1 MKSTLQKTYDSL
13 AKKHMRL
20 HIKNK
25 GLPLAA
31 FSKRALNSMENA
43 RRRYQQNPTNV
54 TRKNFMAKMQLFD
67 AALKRNIHIVNIWR
81 MMATPFPETVSAY
94 QTVRNTHK
102 KENYN
107 RFIETTK
114 LKTPPR
120 LFR

>member
-1 MKSTLQKTYDSL
+1 MKATLQKTYDSL

-20 HIKNK
+20 HIKNR

-31 FSKRALNSMENA
+31 FTKRALNSMENA

-54 TRKNFMAKMQLFD
+54 TRTNFMAKMQLFD

-81 MMATPFPETVSAY
+81 IMSAPFPETVSAY
-94 QTVRNTHK
+94 ETVRNTHK
-102 KENYN
+102 KNNYN
-107 RFIETTK
+107 KFIKASK
-114 LKTPPR
+114 LKKPG

>member
-1 MKSTLQKTYDSL
+1 MKNTLQKTYDSL

-20 HIKNK
+20 YIKNR

-54 TRKNFMAKMQLFD
+54 TRTNFMAKMQLFD

-81 MMATPFPETVSAY
+81 IMKYPFPETVNAY

-107 RFIETTK
+107 RFVKTTK
-114 LKTPPR
+114 IKTPR
-120 LFR
+120 LFG